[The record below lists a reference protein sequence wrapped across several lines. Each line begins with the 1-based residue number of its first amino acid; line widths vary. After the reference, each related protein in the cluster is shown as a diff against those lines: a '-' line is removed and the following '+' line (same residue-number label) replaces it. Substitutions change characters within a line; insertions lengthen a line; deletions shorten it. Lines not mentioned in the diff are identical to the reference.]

1 MNYKMVKGCAF
12 AVLSAVIYGCMPLMA
27 KYIYADGVNPLTLV
41 FLRNLFSLF
50 PLALLAYRDGKTLK
64 VSPAQLPSIAVISLL
79 GCCITP
85 ILLFSS
91 YQFIPSCLAT
101 VFHFAY
107 PAFVVLGEILLF
119 RKQAQASSI
128 ISVLLCAVGIFL
140 FYTPQGDL
148 NFTGCALA
156 LLSAL
161 TFAGYVLSLSSFGNK
176 NISGFLFSFYIALIS
191 CVAAF
196 IICIVTNS
204 LALPA
209 TAFGWCLCILFSL
222 LVTTGALVLFQ
233 QSTFLI
239 GGETTSILSTLEPIT
254 SVVLGVLIFSEPL
267 SLRVFVGTV
276 LVILASIIS
285 VLFNLIKKGSKA

>member
-1 MNYKMVKGCAF
+1 MHYKTVKGCTF

-41 FLRNLFSLF
+41 FLRNLFSLI
-50 PLALLAYRDGKTLK
+50 PLGLLAYREGKTLK
-64 VSPAQLPSIAVISLL
+64 VAPAQLPSIILISLL
-79 GCCITP
+79 GCCFTP

-91 YQFIPSCLAT
+91 YQFIPSGLAT

-107 PAFVVLGEILLF
+107 PAFVVLGEILIF
-119 RKQAQASSI
+119 RKRTKLSSI
-128 ISVLLCAVGIFL
+128 VSVLLCAAGIFL
-140 FYTPQGDL
+140 FYSPQGNL

-161 TFAGYVLSLSSFGNK
+161 TFAGYVLSLSGFGRQ
-176 NISGFLFSFYIALIS
+176 NISGFLLSFYIALIS
-191 CVAAF
+191 CIATF
-196 IICIVTNS
+196 IICIVTDG
-204 LALPA
+204 LALPT
-209 TAFGWCLCILFSL
+209 TAFGWGLCILFSL
-222 LVTTGALVLFQ
+222 LVTTGAVALFQ

-254 SVVLGVLIFSEPL
+254 SVVLGVLIFREPL
-267 SLRVFVGTV
+267 GVRVFAGTV

-285 VLFNLIKKGSKA
+285 VLFNLIKKGNKA